1 MKDVQNYEGL
11 YAVTSCG
18 RVWSYKTKKFL
29 KPQKNKDGYSIVCLH
44 KDGEQKNYYIHRL
57 VAEAYLPNHNNLPC
71 VNHKDENK
79 ENNALQNLEWCTY
92 KYNNSYGSRN
102 ERAGKAISKALSKPV
117 FCVELNKTFD
127 GVRAAARVLGLG
139 SGNITQCCKGTRKTC
154 GGYHWRYQE
163 VT

>member
-18 RVWSYKTKKFL
+18 KVYSYKSKKFL
-29 KPQKNKDGYSIVCLH
+29 KPRKGGAGYLEVGLY
-44 KDGEQKNYYIHRL
+44 KGGERKTYRVHRL
-57 VAEAYLPNHNNLPC
+57 VAEAYLPNPNNLPC

-79 ENNALQNLEWCTY
+79 ENNALPNLEWCDWS
-92 KYNNSYGSRN
+92 YNINYGSRN
-102 ERAGKAISKALSKPV
+102 KRVSQTLGKPV

-127 GVRAAARVLGLG
+127 GARAAGRELGLDN
-139 SGNITQCCKGTRKTC
+139 SHIIKCCNGKLKTT

>member
-18 RVWSYKTKKFL
+18 KVYSYRTKKFL
-29 KPQKNKDGYSIVCLH
+29 KPRKRRDGYLHVCLY
-44 KDGEQKNYYIHRL
+44 KGGEREFYYIHRL
-57 VAEAYLPNHNNLPC
+57 VAEAYLPNPNNLPC

-79 ENNALQNLEWCTY
+79 ENNALQNLEWCTHE
-92 KYNNSYGSRN
+92 YNINYGSRN
-102 ERAGKAISKALSKPV
+102 EKVGKALGKPV
-117 FCVELNKTFD
+117 YCEELNKTFD
-127 GVRAAARVLGLG
+127 GVHAAARELGLDN
-139 SGNITQCCKGTRKTC
+139 SNIIKCCKRTRKTC

>member
-18 RVWSYKTKKFL
+18 KVYSYKSKKFL
-29 KPQKNKDGYSIVCLH
+29 KPHKIKSGYLQVHLYKN
-44 KDGEQKNYYIHRL
+44 GEQKTYYIHRL
-57 VAEAYLPNHNNLPC
+57 VAEAYLPNPEGLSQ

-79 ENNALQNLEWCTY
+79 ENNALPNLEWCDES
-92 KYNNSYGSRN
+92 YNINYGSRN
-102 ERAGKAISKALSKPV
+102 ERAGKALSKPV

-127 GVRAAARVLGLG
+127 GTRAAARALGLDN
-139 SGNITQCCKGTRKTC
+139 SHIIKCCKGKLKTT

>member
-18 RVWSYKTKKFL
+18 KVYSHKRKKFL
-29 KPQKNKDGYSIVCLH
+29 KPREVGGYLQVSLY
-44 KDGEQKNYYIHRL
+44 KGGEREFYLIHRL
-57 VAEAYLPNHNNLPC
+57 VAEAYLPNPNNLPC

-92 KYNNSYGSRN
+92 EYNNNYGSRN
-102 ERAGKAISKALSKPV
+102 QKISKPV

-127 GVRAAARVLGLG
+127 GARIAARELGLDQ
-139 SGNITQCCKGTRKTC
+139 SHITKCCKGKQKTT